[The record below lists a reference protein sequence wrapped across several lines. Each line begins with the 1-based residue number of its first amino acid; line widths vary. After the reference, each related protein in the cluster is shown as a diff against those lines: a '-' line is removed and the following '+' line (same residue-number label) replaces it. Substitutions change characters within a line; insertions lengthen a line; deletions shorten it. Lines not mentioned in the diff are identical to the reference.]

1 MKTIIVRLLAILLF
15 FLALLFPSL
24 TLSGAAS
31 GLLLW
36 FNTVL
41 PTLLPCMILADFL
54 LRVGAER
61 YLTRL
66 LYRPLSALFHVS
78 REGSY
83 AVFVGLLSGYPMG
96 ARTTASLL
104 QNGAIGREEA
114 GYLLSFVN
122 QPSPMFLTGYLGLT
136 LLAGSAAG
144 GAAESAVGWAAG
156 IGKAAEGAAAG
167 SLLNPIVYVLLSV
180 YGSAYFVSL
189 LYRALRKMNRQL
201 NRQLNQGIHA
211 AGTSHAENIPSAQ
224 REQRPATQKNA
235 NLSVLSQLESSMM
248 ASFEVMVKIGGYMML
263 FSVVESWVAALPIPW
278 PGLQA
283 AAMGFIE
290 MTTGCRQIV
299 SSLNS
304 LWSAALCCGAVSFGG
319 LSGFFQTQNVLSGSG
334 LSCGRYFLWK
344 LIQGCLAAVIVVLWF
359 FLLGKYPGV

>member
-24 TLSGAAS
+24 TLSGAAA

-78 REGSY
+78 RAGSY

-104 QNGAIGREEA
+104 QNGAVGREEA

-136 LLAGSAAG
+136 LLSGSAAG
-144 GAAESAVGWAAG
+144 GAAESAVGRAAG
-156 IGKAAEGAAAG
+156 IGKAAEGTAAG
-167 SLLNPIVYVLLSV
+167 GLLNPIVYVLLSV
-180 YGSAYFVSL
+180 YGSAFFVSL
-189 LYRALRKMNRQL
+189 LYRALRKMNRQMKEA
-201 NRQLNQGIHA
+201 N
-211 AGTSHAENIPSAQ
+211 AENIPSAQ
-224 REQRPATQKNA
+224 REQKPAAQKTT

-248 ASFEVMVKIGGYMML
+248 ASFEVIVKIGGYMML

-283 AAMGFIE
+283 AVMGFIE

-304 LWSAALCCGAVSFGG
+304 PWSAALCCGAVSFGG
-319 LSGFFQTQNVLSGSG
+319 LSGFFQPQNVLSGSG